1 MIPYVNILIPNEVEA
16 STIFNKNIDEIYIDN
31 ELKLIVTLGS
41 KGCLYIDK
49 NGKKKFEALKV
60 KTLDTTGAGD
70 VFCASIASFLNDTHT
85 IDELINLSTIASAI
99 HVQRKYVIPAVPT
112 LTEVYNIYNKKGV

>member
-1 MIPYVNILIPNEVEA
+1 
-16 STIFNKNIDEIYIDN
+16 
-31 ELKLIVTLGS
+31 
-41 KGCLYIDK
+41 
-49 NGKKKFEALKV
+49 
-60 KTLDTTGAGD
+60 LDTTGAGD